1 MTTSKLIDIGTK
13 PEYKPPQF
21 HRQKT
26 EWLFPVPLWGFG
38 LPNCVDI
45 NKSIEDRVYEKSKKE
60 ETWKASNEGGWHSEG
75 NIHNDPV
82 MKPITKFIEWAVRE
96 LSTESKIEYKDYSL
110 FLWANI
116 NQPGDYNTVHD
127 HPDTHMSGVYY
138 VKLPRGDCGKLRIYN
153 PMYSYNYN
161 AGMGVNPPYKQPRV
175 DINGKEGALLIF
187 RAPLLHDV
195 TRNNTKEDRIS
206 LSFNIRFIGE

>member
-1 MTTSKLIDIGTK
+1 MTTSKLIDIGKIPENK
-13 PEYKPPQF
+13 PVQF

-38 LPNCVDI
+38 LPDCEDI
-45 NKSIEDRVYEKSKKE
+45 NKNIEKRVYEKSKEE
-60 ETWKASNEGGWHSEG
+60 ETRKASNEGGWHSDG
-75 NIHNDPV
+75 SMYDDPV
-82 MKPITKFIEWAVRE
+82 MEPIIKFIEWGVKE
-96 LSTESKIEYKDYSL
+96 LSVESKMEYKDYSL
-110 FLWANI
+110 FLWSNI
-116 NQPGDYNTVHD
+116 NR
-127 HPDTHMSGVYY
+127 PDCHMSGVYY
-138 VKLPRGDCGKLRIYN
+138 VKLPKGDCGKLRIYN

-161 AGMGVNPPYKQPRV
+161 SDEYNPPYKQPRV

-206 LSFNIRFIGE
+206 LSFNIRFIGG